1 MSYVIDINC
10 DMGES
15 FGNYTLGIDHEVIK
29 YISSSNIGCGFHGGD
44 PNVMEKTVSL
54 CKNYN
59 VAVGA
64 HPGFPDLI
72 GFGRRNMD
80 IPTNELSNYVLYQLG
95 ALEAF
100 AKLRSLDI
108 QHVKLHGALYNMA
121 AKDKKIALA
130 IAETIKA
137 YDDNLIFLVLA
148 NSEMENAAVSL
159 KMRYACEIFADRNY
173 NSDGTLV
180 SRSHPQALI
189 KDSDYAAKRIVK
201 IIKERKIASIDG
213 VEFKINYHSLCVH
226 GDNTEAV
233 NFVRDIRE
241 LLTREGVSIKPM
253 SQIV

>member
-1 MSYVIDINC
+1 MNHVIDINC

-15 FGNYTLGIDHEVIK
+15 FGNYTLGVDHEVIK
-29 YISSSNIGCGFHGGD
+29 YISSSNIGCGYHGGD

-54 CKNYN
+54 CKDYN

-72 GFGRRNMD
+72 GFGRRYMD

-100 AKLRSLDI
+100 AKLRESTI

-121 AKDKKIALA
+121 AKDKKIAFA

-201 IIKERKIASIDG
+201 IIKEGKIASIDG

-241 LLTREGVSIKPM
+241 LLTKEGISIKPM